1 MCTYLKLN
9 ILFLFLVSNI
19 CAQEVRLIDNKGT
32 IKKVRN
38 TRVTTSNNAPPE
50 PIEGDV
56 WINTSTSVIKIYDA
70 NNALFVTIS
79 SPAVYTGSFIIP
91 APDGNN
97 DTNFTQT
104 ITNLPFLPSQ
114 ITFVAYTNI
123 ESFPTSNDNQ
133 ASRNSNTIQNTAGS
147 MNGFVR
153 NDGTANFLQQ
163 VIFIAAHGNS
173 INDIS
178 RYASNTHCLGL
189 RYTNQNGQNLG
200 IINAALTSFDT
211 NGPSF
216 GFTLDVNYIKG
227 TGNNDIFDENLIV
240 FYTAHK

>member
-1 MCTYLKLN
+1 MCAYLKLN

-19 CAQEVRLIDNKGT
+19 YAQEVRLTDNKGT
-32 IKKVRN
+32 LKTVRN
-38 TRVTTSNNAPPE
+38 TRVTTSNNTPPE

-56 WINTSTSVIKIYDA
+56 WINSNTSVIKIYDA

-79 SPAVYTGSFIIP
+79 SPAVYTGSFIITG
-91 APDGNN
+91 PDGSN
-97 DTNFTQT
+97 DTNFPQT

-123 ESFPTSNDNQ
+123 ESFPTSDDNQ
-133 ASRNSNTIQNTAGS
+133 DRGNSNTIQNTAGS

-153 NDGTANFLQQ
+153 NDSTANFLQQ

-189 RYTNQNGQNLG
+189 RYTNQNGENLG
-200 IINAALTSFDT
+200 IINATLASFDT
-211 NGPSF
+211 IGTSF
-216 GFTLDVNYIKG
+216 GFTLDVHYFKEN
-227 TGNNDIFDENLIV
+227 GNNDIFDENLIV